1 MVGPLATSI
10 GIGATGYYGSTPC
23 PNMSFSPLDAIA
35 QHIPTATALDGV
47 PTVASTDTSGIAAAA
62 AAAAG
67 APLVVLAIGS
77 DLSLER
83 EGHDRTVINISDAQL
98 ALVAA
103 VLVAAAQAPSPRLW
117 CRASRW

>member
-1 MVGPLATSI
+1 
-10 GIGATGYYGSTPC
+10 
-23 PNMSFSPLDAIA
+23 MSFSPLDAIA